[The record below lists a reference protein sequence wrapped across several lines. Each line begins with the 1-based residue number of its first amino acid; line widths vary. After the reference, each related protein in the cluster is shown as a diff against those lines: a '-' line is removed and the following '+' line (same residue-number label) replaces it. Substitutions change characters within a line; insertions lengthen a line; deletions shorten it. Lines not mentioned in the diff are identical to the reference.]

1 MKFRYLI
8 LIILTY
14 TLTIKIKCQDIHFSQ
29 FNLAP
34 LNLNPAM
41 TGSFNGDYRIAGNH
55 RNQWSSVTIPYRTFG
70 LSLEK
75 NKVLVEPFSAGLQ
88 INQDRA
94 GDSRF
99 STFQVNLSGSYL
111 FKFKDTSHF
120 LTTGV
125 QIGIT
130 NRNLDYNPLSFDA
143 QYNGYQYDPTLPN
156 LENFSRNSRTYPNLN
171 FGIGHFFVKEK
182 INIQSGLA
190 IFNLT
195 APKQS
200 FYNDNNIR
208 LDPRLVVHSK
218 GVLKINNKFNLL
230 PGLLWMKQGKHQE
243 LILNMETE
251 YILANFMRTYRSIW
265 AGLSYRNIDALFL
278 TAGMNYD
285 NWKIGLSYDINI
297 SKLVPASML
306 RGGFEIAIIYII
318 DKTPIEMIIHRICPD
333 YI

>member
-1 MKFRYLI
+1 MITRL
-8 LIILTY
+8 LTY
-14 TLTIKIKCQDIHFSQ
+14 ITLCFCLINELNSQDIHFSQ

-55 RNQWSSVTIPYRTFG
+55 RNQWSSVTTPYRTFG
-70 LSLEK
+70 LSMEK
-75 NKVLVEPFSAGLQ
+75 NKVVNDAFSAGLQ

-99 STFQVNLSGSYL
+99 STFQINLSGSYL
-111 FKFKDTSHF
+111 FKFKDTSNF
-120 LTTGV
+120 LSLGS
-125 QIGIT
+125 QIGFT

-156 LENFSRNSRTYPNLN
+156 QEYFLRNSRNYANLN
-171 FGIGHFFVKEK
+171 FGIGHFFIKEK
-182 INIQSGLA
+182 LNIQSGIA

-195 APKQS
+195 AAKQS

-208 LDPRLVVHSK
+208 LDPRLVIHSK
-218 GVLKINNKFNLL
+218 GVYSISNKINLL
-230 PGLLWMKQGKHQE
+230 PGLLWMKQGKHQQM
-243 LILNMETE
+243 ILNLETE
-251 YILANFMRTYRSIW
+251 YILVNFMRTYRSLW
-265 AGLSYRNIDALFL
+265 AGLSYRNKDALFL
-278 TAGMNYD
+278 TTGMNYD
-285 NWKIGLSYDINI
+285 NWKIGISYDINI